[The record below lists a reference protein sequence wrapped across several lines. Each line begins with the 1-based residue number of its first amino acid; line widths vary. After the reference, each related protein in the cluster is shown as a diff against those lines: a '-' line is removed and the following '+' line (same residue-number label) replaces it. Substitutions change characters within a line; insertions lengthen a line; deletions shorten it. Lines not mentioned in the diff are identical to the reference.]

1 MKSRRLDSMI
11 SILNKMCP
19 NCGGDIESTRLEKGI
34 PCRKCLPNEN
44 LEISEIA
51 FGKLREIIEINRLEE
66 EWFSFFKDFI
76 GSPAWSLQVSW
87 ARKVFLKRSFALIAP
102 TGIGKTSFGISM
114 AAFLASKD
122 KKSYIIVPTRILVE
136 QVKEKLERIID
147 SNWIIAFG
155 KMSEK
160 EKAKAKERLKSGNFR
175 VLIST
180 SMFLYK
186 NYEIIPR
193 PLDFV
198 FIDDVDSFLKSAKNI
213 DKSLYLINFD
223 KEDIEK
229 AMRLIKMK
237 GNKNGEA
244 EALRDEVKEI
254 SKKAKG
260 VIVVSSATSNPKTS
274 RIRLYREL
282 LGFEVGR
289 PSFYIR
295 NVVDAFTFSKE
306 EYELIKW
313 VKKLGKGGLVFV
325 SSDKGKEY
333 VDRVIGLFSENGIR
347 AISYEDINEENL
359 KKYETGEIDVLVG
372 ISSYRNPLARGL
384 DIPHVIKYALFFGVP
399 KIIVSLRIE
408 GNALH
413 LLWLLASIRS
423 IFSKNESLKNIL
435 PKIDGWLRF
444 LRRSA
449 SLLSEEGMVTSEK
462 DRTYLEKIKEEIIR
476 LLEDEIVLKTIEKSK
491 EISLRKTEEGF
502 VLVISDATAYLQAS
516 GRTSR
521 LYAQGLTKGFSL
533 IFVDDEKSFYHLQKK
548 VRWFGEEI
556 NFIDVTNINID
567 SLMNEIE
574 KERKLIRKI
583 LKGVAKDETKD
594 ILKPI
599 LLIVESP
606 NKARTI
612 ANFFGKP
619 MIRFV
624 NGNKVYETTTGEN
637 YLMITASLGHIFD
650 LVKDKHFHGVI
661 VKDSITPEYEIIE
674 GKENIIESLKQI
686 GMEIDRALIATDPDT
701 EGEKIS
707 HDLMLLLKPFVKKIE
722 RARFHEVTRKAIIQA
737 LREPI
742 DFNLNLVKAQVV
754 RRIADRWVG
763 FELSQYLQKKFEK
776 NWLSAGRVQTPV
788 LGWIIERYDQSGK
801 KIPTVIINLNKE
813 GKTLRIEFP
822 FEDRKQ
828 ALNFFNKLEKIEI
841 KILEEKLEIK
851 SPPPPYRTDT
861 MLRDAGE
868 KLGFSLQKTM
878 QLAQDLFEM
887 GYITYHRTDSIR
899 VSDAGIGLAKEYFGE
914 NLSLEYFHPRIWSKE
929 GAHECIRPTRPL
941 DVEDLKTMIFTGQ
954 VEGLTK
960 DHIML
965 YDLIFRRFIASQ
977 MRECKAKILKLSV
990 KAMEFEKEI
999 DITKEIVEDGFNV
1012 ILKFETHPLFE
1023 GTVEVLNTKKIVY
1036 RPKAYPHTWASIVQ
1050 EMKEKG
1056 LGRPSTYATIV
1067 QTLLERGYVFE
1078 KKGFLIPT
1086 KLGRTIY
1093 SYLKRKEEIAEFVS
1107 EDFTRRVEE
1116 EMDEVEMGKKDWQKV
1131 LFELYNELKNAMEK
1145 LYKLNQKAA

>member
-1 MKSRRLDSMI
+1 MI
-11 SILNKMCP
+11 TILAKMCP
-19 NCGGDIESTRLEKGI
+19 NCGGDIDSARLERGL
-34 PCRKCLPNEN
+34 PCRRCLPDEN
-44 LEISEIA
+44 SGLDEIA
-51 FGKLREIIEINRLEE
+51 VGRLGEMMKIRRLEE
-66 EWFSFFKDFI
+66 EWSRFFKEFI

-87 ARKVFLKRSFALIAP
+87 ARKVLLKRSFALIAP
-102 TGIGKTSFGISM
+102 TGIGKTSFGICM
-114 AAFLASKD
+114 AAFLASKG

-136 QVKEKLERIID
+136 QVKEKLERVID

-155 KMSEK
+155 EMSEK
-160 EKAKAKERLKSGNFR
+160 EKAEAKERLKNGDFR

-213 DKSLYLINFD
+213 DKSLYLVNFD

-229 AMRLIKMK
+229 TLGFIRMRRIRD
-237 GNKNGEA
+237 NET
-244 EALRDEVKEI
+244 EFLRNEIKEI

-260 VIVVSSATSNPKTS
+260 VIVVSSATSNPRTS

-289 PSFYIR
+289 PSFYTR
-295 NVVDAFTFSKE
+295 NVVDAFSFSNE
-306 EYELIKW
+306 EYELVKW

-333 VDRVIGLFSENGIR
+333 VSHVVKLLSENGIQ
-347 AISYEDINEENL
+347 ALSYEDLNEENL
-359 KKYETGEIDVLVG
+359 KKYENGEIDVLVG

-384 DIPHVIKYALFFGVP
+384 DLPHVVKYTLFFGVP

-408 GNALH
+408 ENALH
-413 LLWLLASIRS
+413 LIWLLASIRS
-423 IFSKNESLKNIL
+423 VFSKNGSLKNVL

-449 SLLSEEGMVTSEK
+449 PFLSEEGVVTNEK
-462 DRTYLEKIKEEIIR
+462 ARAYLERIRSEILR
-476 LLEDEIVLKTIEKSK
+476 LLEEESVLKAIENSK
-491 EISLRKTEEGF
+491 EISLRKTEEGL

-516 GRTSR
+516 GRASR

-533 IFVDDEKSFYHLQKK
+533 ILVDDEKSFYHLKKK

-556 NFIDVTNINID
+556 NFVDVKDI
-567 SLMNEIE
+567 SLSVLMNEIE
-574 KERKLIRKI
+574 KERELVRKI
-583 LKGVAKDETKD
+583 FEGKAKGETKD
-594 ILKPI
+594 ILKPV

-612 ANFFGKP
+612 ANFFGRP
-619 MIRFV
+619 MVRLI
-624 NGNKVYETTTGEN
+624 NGHKVYETTTGEN

-661 VKDSITPEYEIIE
+661 VNNEIIPEYETIE
-674 GKENIIESLKQI
+674 GKENIIESLKGV
-686 GMEIDRALIATDPDT
+686 GMEMDRVLIATDPDT

-707 HDLMLLLKPFVKKIE
+707 HDLMLLLRPFVKKVE
-722 RARFHEVTRKAIIQA
+722 RSEFHEVTRKAIIKA
-737 LREPI
+737 LKEPR

-763 FELSQYLQKKFEK
+763 FELSQYLQKTFKK

-788 LGWIIERYDQSGK
+788 LGWIIERYDLSRK
-801 KIPTVIINLNKE
+801 KTPVILVNLNRE
-813 GKTLRIEFP
+813 GKTLRIEFSR
-822 FEDRKQ
+822 EDRKQ
-828 ALNFFNKLEKIEI
+828 AVDFFNKLERVEI
-841 KILEEKLEIK
+841 RVLEERVENR

-861 MLRDAGE
+861 MLRDASE
-868 KLGFSLQKTM
+868 KLRFSLPKTM

-899 VSDAGIGLAKEYFGE
+899 VSDAGIGLAREYVGE
-914 NLSLEYFHPRIWSKE
+914 NFSSKCFHPRIWSKE

-941 DVEDLKTMIFTGQ
+941 DAEDLKTMIFTGQ
-954 VEGLTK
+954 VEGLTR
-960 DHIML
+960 DHVML

-977 MRECKAKILKLSV
+977 MRECKVKSV
-990 KAMEFEKEI
+990 KLNVKAADFEKEI
-999 DITKEIVEDGFNV
+999 EIVKEIVEDGFNV
-1012 ILKFETHPLFE
+1012 ILPVETHPLFE
-1023 GTVEVLNTKKIVY
+1023 GSIEVSNTKKLVY

-1050 EMKEKG
+1050 EMKERG
-1056 LGRPSTYATIV
+1056 LGRPSTYATII

-1078 KKGFLIPT
+1078 NKGFLIPT
-1086 KLGRTIY
+1086 KLGRTVY
-1093 SYLKRKEEIAEFVS
+1093 SYLKEKEEIVGFVS
-1107 EDFTRRVEE
+1107 EGFTRRIEE
-1116 EMDEVEMGKKDWQKV
+1116 EMDEVEFGNKDWQGI
-1131 LFELYNELKNAMEK
+1131 LFELYREIKNAMER
-1145 LYKLNQKAA
+1145 LNKSAA

>member
-1 MKSRRLDSMI
+1 MI
-11 SILNKMCP
+11 SILANMCP
-19 NCGGDIESTRLEKGI
+19 NCGGDIDSTRLEKGL
-34 PCRKCLPNEN
+34 PCRKCLPDEN
-44 LEISEIA
+44 LDLSGIA
-51 FGKLREIIEINRLEE
+51 SGKLKELMEVRRLEE
-66 EWFSFFKDFI
+66 EWSRFFKDFI
-76 GSPAWSLQVSW
+76 GSPAWSLQISW

-114 AAFLASKD
+114 AAFLASKGR
-122 KKSYIIVPTRILVE
+122 KAYIIVPTRILVE
-136 QVKEKLERIID
+136 QIRERLERMID
-147 SNWIIAFG
+147 SSWIIAFSE
-155 KMSEK
+155 MSER
-160 EKAKAKERLKSGNFR
+160 EKAEAKERLKKGDFR
-175 VLIST
+175 ILIST

-198 FIDDVDSFLKSAKNI
+198 FVDDVDSFLKSAKNI

-229 AMRLIKMK
+229 TLRFIKMRK
-237 GNKNGEA
+237 GKENET
-244 EALRDEVKEI
+244 EALHSEIKVI
-254 SKKAKG
+254 SKKARG
-260 VIVVSSATSNPKTS
+260 VIVVSSATSNPRTS

-295 NVVDAFTFSKE
+295 NVIDAFTFSRE
-306 EYELIKW
+306 ECELVEW

-325 SSDKGKEY
+325 SSDKGKDY
-333 VDRVIGLFSENGIR
+333 VDHVVKLLSENGIR
-347 AISYEDINEENL
+347 AMSYEELNEENL
-359 KKYETGEIDVLVG
+359 KKYEEGEIDVLVG

-384 DIPHVIKYALFFGVP
+384 DLPHVVKYTLFFGVP

-408 GNALH
+408 ENALH
-413 LLWLLASIRS
+413 LLWLLASLRS
-423 IFSKNESLKNIL
+423 VFSKNEALKSIL

-449 SLLSEEGMVTSEK
+449 SFLS
-462 DRTYLEKIKEEIIR
+462 RAYLERIRSEILR
-476 LLEDEIVLKTIEKSK
+476 LLEEETVLKTIESSK
-491 EISLRKTEEGF
+491 EISLRKTEEGL

-516 GRTSR
+516 GRASR

-533 IFVDDEKSFYHLQKK
+533 ILVDDEKSFYHLQKK

-556 NFIDVTNINID
+556 NFTEVGNINLD
-567 SLMNEIE
+567 TLMNEIE
-574 KERKLIRKI
+574 NERKLVRKI
-583 LKGVAKDETKD
+583 FEGKAKGETKD
-594 ILKPI
+594 ILKPV

-612 ANFFGKP
+612 ANFFGRP
-619 MIRFV
+619 IVRLI
-624 NGNKVYETTTGEN
+624 NGHKVYETTTGEN

-661 VKDSITPEYEIIE
+661 VNSEIIPEYETIE
-674 GKENIIESLKQI
+674 GKENIIESLKGI
-686 GMEIDRALIATDPDT
+686 GMEIDRVLIATDPDT

-707 HDLMLLLKPFVKKIE
+707 HDLMLLLRPFVKKVE
-722 RARFHEVTRKAIIQA
+722 RAEFHEVTRKAIIQA
-737 LREPI
+737 LKEPR
-742 DFNLNLVKAQVV
+742 DFNLNLVEAQVV

-763 FELSQYLQKKFEK
+763 FELSQYLQKTFKK

-788 LGWIIERYDQSGK
+788 LGWIIERYDLSRK
-801 KIPTVIINLNKE
+801 KTPVVLVSLSKE

-822 FEDRKQ
+822 MENRKQ
-828 ALNFFNKLEKIEI
+828 AIDFFNRLEKIEI
-841 KILEEKLEIK
+841 KVLEERVESKN
-851 SPPPPYRTDT
+851 PPPPYRTDT

-868 KLGFSLQKTM
+868 KLRFSLPKTM

-899 VSDAGIGLAKEYFGE
+899 VSDAGIGLAREYVSE
-914 NLSLEYFHPRIWSKE
+914 NFSPECFHPRVWSKE

-954 VEGLTK
+954 VEGLTR
-960 DHIML
+960 DHVML

-977 MRECKAKILKLSV
+977 MKECKVKILKLNV
-990 KAMEFEKEI
+990 KAADFEKEI
-999 DITKEIVEDGFNV
+999 EIVREIVEDGFNA
-1012 ILKFETHPLFE
+1012 ILPVETNPLFE
-1023 GTVEVLNTKKIVY
+1023 GIIEVSDTKKLVY

-1050 EMKEKG
+1050 EMKDRG

-1086 KLGRTIY
+1086 KLGRTVY
-1093 SYLKRKEEIAEFVS
+1093 SYLKKEEEIVGFVS
-1107 EDFTRRVEE
+1107 ESFTRRIEE
-1116 EMDEVEMGKKDWQKV
+1116 EMDEVELGKKDWQDI
-1131 LFELYNELKNAMEK
+1131 LFELYREIKNAMEK
-1145 LYKLNQKAA
+1145 LYGLNLKAT